1 MRKEAKRQAEEQAK
15 EKAEKEKAK
24 EEKPGDAVEGMKDG
38 EMTKE
43 EKKDAKKTAK
53 EEEKKYKKFDL
64 EALDKFEALY
74 KEMPDDWFLRRTMC
88 ASYASRTSDDEM
100 VDAETFSLTIDQ
112 ALQVMNGSLT
122 SKLSEYKKG
131 QPIYEIIKG
140 NKEVAAR
147 VEALY
152 LRVLARKPSEAETKR
167 TLEYIGDTVRAGS
180 KVEQAWEDV
189 LFALLMTTEFA
200 TNH

>member
-1 MRKEAKRQAEEQAK
+1 MDKKEAK
-15 EKAEKEKAK
+15 KAAK
-24 EEKPGDAVEGMKDG
+24 EEG
-38 EMTKE
+38 
-43 EKKDAKKTAK
+43 
-53 EEEKKYKKFDL
+53 KKYKTFDL
-64 EALDKFEALY
+64 AALEKFEALY

-88 ASYASRTSDDEM
+88 ATYASRTSDDEM
-100 VDAETFSLTIDQ
+100 TEADTFSLTIDQ

-131 QPIYEIIKG
+131 QPIYELIKG
-140 NKEVAAR
+140 NKDVSER
-147 VEALY
+147 VQALY
-152 LRVLARKPSEAETKR
+152 LRVLSRKPSEAETKR